1 MTYLTLKRNK
11 LKSVLFS
18 DTTDRELAHSDVDA
32 DSAGACPCSEV
43 KEVLSDDSIG
53 RNVLFTVYVGVK
65 ESDTVCVELQDLLRR
80 GKLSKE
86 RILYKYINDVLGIM
100 YNSFHEY
107 DQEVVEFFNTIT

>member
-1 MTYLTLKRNK
+1 M
-11 LKSVLFS
+11 
-18 DTTDRELAHSDVDA
+18 
-32 DSAGACPCSEV
+32 
-43 KEVLSDDSIG
+43 LSDDSIG

-100 YNSFHEY
+100 YNPFHEY

>member
-1 MTYLTLKRNK
+1 MTYLTLKR
-11 LKSVLFS
+11 S
-18 DTTDRELAHSDVDA
+18 
-32 DSAGACPCSEV
+32 V

-100 YNSFHEY
+100 YNPFREY

>member
-1 MTYLTLKRNK
+1 MTYLTLKR
-11 LKSVLFS
+11 S
-18 DTTDRELAHSDVDA
+18 
-32 DSAGACPCSEV
+32 V

-100 YNSFHEY
+100 YNPFHEY